1 MIVMMMMM
9 VVMAANAE
17 AATSVARAPCQF
29 PLNGIPKLAQK

>member
-17 AATSVARAPCQF
+17 AATSVATAPCQF